1 MDSYLLETWKFV
13 SSWIILRGCQAAWHI
28 YDHHYKK
35 WYGAFWTKCE
45 RLLRQICTLSCEEQV
60 NHVECTINIGFI
72 SGTNNARLAAMLR
85 QLAVYHQK
93 DPNNLFMVR
102 LAQGLTHL
110 GKGTLTLCPY
120 HSDKAL
126 MSPVAVAGLMAV
138 VTACLD
144 VKTCK
149 SLTLMKTLFSES
161 LSYLEVF
168 LLNKC
173 VWWHGL
179 RKGLK
184 SNWGALFIN
193 VKYTFHSKYCIV

>member
-1 MDSYLLETWKFV
+1 MRSEQNVKDCCTKSV
-13 SSWIILRGCQAAWHI
+13 HILHDLVKNKLI
-28 YDHHYKK
+28 MYHKYM
-35 WYGAFWTKCE
+35 FWF
-45 RLLRQICTLSCEEQV
+45 L
-60 NHVECTINIGFI
+60 F

-149 SLTLMKTLFSES
+149 SSALMETFFSES
-161 LSYLEVF
+161 FY
-168 LLNKC
+168 
-173 VWWHGL
+173 
-179 RKGLK
+179 
-184 SNWGALFIN
+184 
-193 VKYTFHSKYCIV
+193 